1 MFVHSKLELSLVT
14 RVMFLIV
21 TVTIVMYCD
30 VQWNN
35 VWSTTVPN
43 NSLQEEGIFHVLAG
57 FIIVFPSKSYF
68 GWKRKVNTSCSYCW
82 CHLKEVGPSI
92 WMDLKS
98 YHPFYV
104 VSSLVELTCSIK
116 TKFLTTTN
124 VFWLSIP
131 TYSGEGC
138 DPSFD

>member
-1 MFVHSKLELSLVT
+1 MYVHSKLELSLVT

-21 TVTIVMYCD
+21 TVTIVMYCE

-43 NSLQEEGIFHVLAG
+43 NSLQEEGIFQVLAG

-68 GWKRKVNTSCSYCW
+68 GWNRKVNTSCSYCW

-131 TYSGEGC
+131 TYSGKGC